1 MNTKHRVTR
10 GKRETVFPAAFTLVE
25 LLVVI
30 TLIAM
35 LSALMVPSLQG
46 LLGVAGRRGGANAL
60 AGVLEQAR
68 LSAIETGASAFV
80 GFPPSSE
87 VPSEAAVSS
96 VIVYRATTA
105 AEQATNGSKLF
116 APVTKWQRLPK
127 SVYLDPASITNSA
140 DRSDSVSGL
149 LPLLD
154 GKALTSISSLEFDR
168 FGKVPGD
175 PNAIRTLKVGEGI
188 FNEGKVTFKRSA
200 NDYYK
205 LEVYP
210 MTGRVRITDG
220 LTNP

>member
-1 MNTKHRVTR
+1 MSTKHGAGR
-10 GKRETVFPAAFTLVE
+10 GKRETCFPAAFTLVE

-30 TLIAM
+30 ALIAT

-80 GFPPSSE
+80 GFPPASAVS
-87 VPSEAAVSS
+87 SEAAVSS

-105 AEQATNGSKLF
+105 AEKATNGSKLF

-127 SVYLDPASITNSA
+127 GVYLDPASITAAA

-175 PNAIRTLKVGEGI
+175 PNAIRTLKVGEGV
-188 FNEGKVTFKRSA
+188 FNAGAVTFKRSA

-210 MTGRVRITDG
+210 MTGSVRITDG

>member
-1 MNTKHRVTR
+1 MSTKHGAPR
-10 GKRETVFPAAFTLVE
+10 GNRQTDLPAAFTLVE

-35 LSALMVPSLQG
+35 LSLLIAPSLQG

-68 LSAIETGASAFV
+68 LSAIESGASAFV
-80 GFPPSSE
+80 GFPPSSA
-87 VPSEAAVSS
+87 VSSEAAVSS

-105 AEQATNGSKLF
+105 AEQATNGGKAF
-116 APVTKWQRLPK
+116 APVTRWQRLPK
-127 SVYLDPASITNSA
+127 GVYLDPASIAKAA
-140 DRSDSVSGL
+140 DRSHSVSGL
-149 LPLLD
+149 LPVLD
-154 GKALTSISSLEFDR
+154 GNALTSISSLEFDR
-168 FGKVPGD
+168 FGKVPGN

-188 FNEGKVTFKRSA
+188 FDGGQVTFKRSA

>member
-1 MNTKHRVTR
+1 MNTKNRVTR
-10 GKRETVFPAAFTLVE
+10 GNRKTGFPAAFTLVE

-80 GFPPSSE
+80 GFPPSSA
-87 VPSEAAVSS
+87 VSSEAAVSS

-127 SVYLDPASITNSA
+127 GVYLDPASIVAAA

-154 GKALTSISSLEFDR
+154 GKALTTISSLEFDR

-175 PNAIRTLKVGEGI
+175 PNAIRTLKVGEGV
-188 FNEGKVTFKRSA
+188 FNSGQVTFKRSA